1 MIDGSKCDENDKYT
15 YRTINGSRPMDDKLC
30 IHNVDKSTMITD
42 KLTDAM
48 QKQNKVNTQHEQRMK
63 VITRIA
69 SSAKNH
75 SINTL
80 KKLNRYNECRM
91 KEEKKLKNSIDNNF
105 DYILKRID
113 NIEDNVY
120 ENGITAK
127 NTEDKLNH
135 YINQRKKK
143 DKIIVYTFAAIII
156 YMVIMTV
163 LFFNSQSKLKV
174 YNSPKAMDVIMYD
187 RDNKKEIHY
196 SAWVS
201 MDMEKGTVELQET
214 RKEKEVDISN
224 KVE

>member
-1 MIDGSKCDENDKYT
+1 MIDGSKCDDNDKYT
-15 YRTINGSRPMDDKLC
+15 YRTVNGSGPTNDKTC

-48 QKQNKVNTQHEQRMK
+48 QKQDKVNTQHEQRMK

-113 NIEDNVY
+113 NIEDDVY
-120 ENGITAK
+120 EYGITAK
-127 NTEDKLNH
+127 NTEDKVNH

-143 DKIIVYTFAAIII
+143 DKIIVYT
-156 YMVIMTV
+156 
-163 LFFNSQSKLKV
+163 
-174 YNSPKAMDVIMYD
+174 
-187 RDNKKEIHY
+187 
-196 SAWVS
+196 
-201 MDMEKGTVELQET
+201 LQL
-214 RKEKEVDISN
+214 
-224 KVE
+224 

>member
-1 MIDGSKCDENDKYT
+1 MIDGQKCDDLVKVTNVMLGKHDRNLAIRDRLSEETTKQSNINNKY
-15 YRTINGSRPMDDKLC
+15 
-30 IHNVDKSTMITD
+30 
-42 KLTDAM
+42 
-48 QKQNKVNTQHEQRMK
+48 EQRMK

-91 KEEKKLKNSIDNNF
+91 NEEKRLKKSIDDNF
-105 DYILKRID
+105 DYTLKRID
-113 NIEDNVY
+113 NIEDDVY
-120 ENGITAK
+120 EYGIIAK
-127 NTEDKLNH
+127 NTEDKVNH

-196 SAWVS
+196 SSWVS

-214 RKEKEVDISN
+214 KKEKEVDISN